1 MDDIKVKVITL
12 LQKVQLTE
20 EERSWLLDYIENAG
34 TNELREVLKM
44 KFDMEHRFFG
54 RRHHPEAN
62 EILKSIHQK
71 LNFEEEEIK
80 AAPIFPLRKKLA
92 IAASVIGITFAG
104 TYFILK
110 YSGNSSKNQKY
121 SAHNLVNISPGKN
134 IAYLTLG
141 NGTKII
147 LSNTRNGTIA
157 KQGSANII
165 KLNGKLAY
173 QSLAA
178 KDTAVVYNSLSTPR
192 GGQYQVELPD
202 GTHVW
207 LNAASTLRYPTA
219 FTGKLRVVEVTG
231 EAYFEVAKNKE
242 KPFIVKVDSSEVR
255 VLGTHFDVMAYRDER
270 SVKTSLFEGSVQF
283 IHHSQTSLLKP
294 GQQLQLTKSGKQ
306 SVIDN
311 LDLDN
316 EIAWK
321 NGLFHFENADIETVT
336 RQLSRWYDIDI
347 YFKGKKTDDLFF
359 VEMPESS
366 NLADVLKVL
375 EITGHIKFQIEGRR
389 LTIMP

>member
-20 EERSWLLDYIENAG
+20 EERLWLLNYIENADS
-34 TNELREVLKM
+34 NELRDVLKM

-71 LNFEEEEIK
+71 LNFEEEVK
-80 AAPIFPLRKKLA
+80 VVPVFPFHKKLA
-92 IAASVIGITFAG
+92 VAASVIGLVFASG
-104 TYFILK
+104 YFILK
-110 YSGNSSKNQKY
+110 YAGNYSKNQKY
-121 SAHNLVNISPGKN
+121 SAHNLANISPGRN

-141 NGTKII
+141 NGAKII
-147 LSNTRNGTIA
+147 LSNAKNGAIA
-157 KQGSANII
+157 KQGSASVI
-165 KLNGKLAY
+165 KINGKLAY
-173 QSLAA
+173 QNQAT
-178 KDTAVVYNSLSTPR
+178 KDTTVVYNSLSTPR

-255 VLGTHFDVMAYRDER
+255 VLGTHFDVMAYRDEQ

-283 IHHSQTSLLKP
+283 THLSQSSLLKP
-294 GQQLQLTKSGKQ
+294 GQQLQLTKSGRL
-306 SVIDN
+306 SVVDN

-321 NGLFHFENADIETVT
+321 NGLFHFENADIETVM
-336 RQLSRWYDIDI
+336 RQLSRWYDIDVD
-347 YFKGKKTDDLFF
+347 FKGKKTDDLFF